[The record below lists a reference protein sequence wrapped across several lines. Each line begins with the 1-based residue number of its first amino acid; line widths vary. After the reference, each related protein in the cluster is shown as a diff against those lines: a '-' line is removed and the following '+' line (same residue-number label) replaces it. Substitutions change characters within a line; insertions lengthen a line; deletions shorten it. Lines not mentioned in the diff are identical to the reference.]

1 MGNPGA
7 RINAIAYIHT
17 RGIPFVAF
25 LILHLY
31 LVTTGHTVLSNLKAM
46 ITGVEEIDEETEE
59 EEEKVGKGV

>member
-1 MGNPGA
+1 M
-7 RINAIAYIHT
+7 
-17 RGIPFVAF
+17 AF

-46 ITGVEEIDEETEE
+46 ITGVEEIEEKTEE